1 MPDWSSTVDADMGSS
16 DSMEVVCRC
25 TILVDTHI
33 RGDHF
38 SSRSDGLWQFSMS
51 LLNIGEGF
59 CM

>member
-25 TILVDTHI
+25 TILNEHI
-33 RGDHF
+33 RVDHF
-38 SSRSDGLWQFSMS
+38 QLKLCWFSMS